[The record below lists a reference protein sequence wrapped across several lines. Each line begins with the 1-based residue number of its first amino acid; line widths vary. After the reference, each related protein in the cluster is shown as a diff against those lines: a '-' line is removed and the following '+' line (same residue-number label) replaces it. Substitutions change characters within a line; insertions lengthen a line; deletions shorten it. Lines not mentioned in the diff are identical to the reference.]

1 MLMRALGID
10 IGTTT
15 ISALVLDVE
24 SGDVVHSG
32 CVANQFILGEQY
44 ERLQDPERIWSLA
57 CGLIDRLS
65 TQYGPF
71 TSIGVTGQMHGILY
85 VDAAG
90 TAVSPLYTWQD
101 ASANEP
107 MKEGV
112 SYAQTLSNISGYK
125 MASGFGLA
133 TLYMHVRRGKVPEKA
148 AAICT
153 IGDYIAMRLAR
164 QTAPAITPS
173 NAASIGLFR
182 LDKNQFDAEVVIKS
196 GLPQRLLPIVAD
208 CFMPL
213 GTTVKGEAIA
223 AAIGDNQASVLGSAR
238 DLEDTVLVN
247 VGTGSQISLAVPAGS
262 LATEDSIERRPCLP
276 GMDILVGAPL
286 CGGRAYALLHDFF
299 KKTAEMAGIP
309 IEGALYAQME
319 AAASA
324 TDEPVRVLPLF
335 CGTRQNPQER
345 AAIFNIGADNF
356 TPAALIKGMLFGMAD
371 ELYSLYGKMLAV
383 RNSPPSL
390 LVGSGNGIRK
400 NASLVR
406 TMEATFGLSLRV
418 PAHEEE
424 AAFGAALCGLVCAGV
439 FPSMRYAQ
447 KLIRYRD

>member
-1 MLMRALGID
+1 MRALGID

-15 ISALVLDVE
+15 ISVLVLNAE
-24 SGDVVHSG
+24 SGDVIHSG
-32 CVANQFILGEQY
+32 CVANQFILGKQY
-44 ERLQDPERIWSLA
+44 ERLQDPEHIWSLA
-57 CGLIDRLS
+57 CELIDGLS
-65 TQYGPF
+65 AQYGPF
-71 TSIGVTGQMHGILY
+71 KSIGVTGQMHGILY
-85 VDAAG
+85 VNAAG

-107 MKEGV
+107 MEDGV
-112 SYAQTLSNISGYK
+112 PFVQQLARQSGYK

-133 TLYMHVRRGKVPEKA
+133 TLYVHVQRGQIPEKA

-153 IGDYIAMRLAR
+153 IGDYIAMRLVS
-164 QTAPAITPS
+164 QTSPAITPS

-182 LDKNQFDAEVVIKS
+182 LDENKFDVRALIES
-196 GLPQRLLPIVAD
+196 SLPQRLLPSVTD
-208 CFMPL
+208 CFTPL
-213 GTTVKGEAIA
+213 GTTSKGEVVAPA
-223 AAIGDNQASVLGSAR
+223 VGDNQASVLGSVR
-238 DLEDTVLVN
+238 DLEDTVLLN

-262 LATEDSIERRPCLP
+262 QALEDGIERRPCLP

-299 KKTAEMAGIP
+299 KKTAEIAGIS
-309 IEGALYAQME
+309 IEGTLYAQME
-319 AAASA
+319 TAASSM
-324 TDEPVRVLPLF
+324 DEPVQILPLF

-345 AAIFNIGADNF
+345 AVISNIGADNF
-356 TPAALIKGMLFGMAD
+356 TPAALIKGMLIGMAD
-371 ELYSLYGKMLAV
+371 ELYGLYGKMLSV
-383 RNSPPSL
+383 RNSPPTL

-406 TMEATFGLSLRV
+406 KMESIFSLPLRV

-439 FPSMRYAQ
+439 FPSMRHAQ
-447 KLIRYRD
+447 TLIRYRD

>member
-1 MLMRALGID
+1 MRALGID

-24 SGDVVHSG
+24 SGNVIHSG
-32 CVANQFILGEQY
+32 CVANQFISGRQFD
-44 ERLQDPERIWSLA
+44 RLQDPERIWSLA
-57 CGLIDRLS
+57 CGLIDELT

-71 TSIGVTGQMHGILY
+71 KSIGVTGQMHGILY

-101 ASANEP
+101 ASANDP
-107 MKEGV
+107 MEDGV
-112 SYAQTLSNISGYK
+112 SYAQTLSHISGYK

-133 TLYMHVRRGKVPEKA
+133 TLYVHAHRRQIPEKA

-182 LDKNQFDAEVVIKS
+182 LDENKFDVRALIKS
-196 GLPQRLLPIVAD
+196 RLPHRLLPTVTD
-208 CFMPL
+208 CFTPL
-213 GTTVKGEAIA
+213 GTTVKGETIA
-223 AAIGDNQASVLGSAR
+223 PAIGDNQASVLGSVR
-238 DLEDTVLVN
+238 DLENSVLVN
-247 VGTGSQISLAVPAGS
+247 VGTGSQISLAVPASS
-262 LATEDSIERRPCLP
+262 LAAEDGVERRPCLP
-276 GMDILVGAPL
+276 GTDILVGAPL

-309 IEGALYAQME
+309 IEGALYEQME

-324 TDEPVRVLPLF
+324 MDEPVRILPLF

-345 AAIFNIGADNF
+345 AVISNIGADNF
-356 TPAALIKGMLFGMAD
+356 TPAALIKGMLLGMAE
-371 ELYSLYGKMLAV
+371 ELHSLYGKMLSV
-383 RNSPPSL
+383 RNSPPNL

-400 NASLVR
+400 NASLIR
-406 TMEATFGLSLRV
+406 TMESTFSLPLRV

-439 FPSMRYAQ
+439 FPSMRHAQ
-447 KLIRYRD
+447 TLIRYRD